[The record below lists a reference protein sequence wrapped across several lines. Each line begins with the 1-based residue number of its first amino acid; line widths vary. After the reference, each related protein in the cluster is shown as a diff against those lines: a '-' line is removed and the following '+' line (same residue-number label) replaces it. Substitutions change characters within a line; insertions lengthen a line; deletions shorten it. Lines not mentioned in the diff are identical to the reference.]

1 MNDGLP
7 MKILALEFSAELRSV
22 AVRVDDAEPV
32 QVQETAPRAQGPLGW
47 IEQVLREA
55 GLEREQIECVA
66 VGLGPGSYTGVRA
79 SIALA
84 QGWELALG
92 VRLLGVSSVEGL
104 AVLAQVR
111 GYRGELGVVVDAQ
124 RGEFYWERYWIEPT
138 AVTVRE
144 PLRLVEG
151 ATVTALSRAGMMVVG
166 ADAAS
171 EAIGAVRW
179 LPEAAMVGRLASD
192 RSGFVA
198 GESLEPIYLR
208 ESRFVK
214 APPPRA
220 IPGVK

>member
-1 MNDGLP
+1 

-22 AVRVDDAEPV
+22 AVRVGAADPV
-32 QVQETAPRAQGPLGW
+32 QLQETAPRAQGPLGL
-47 IEQVLREA
+47 IEGVLREA

-79 SIALA
+79 SIAWA

-92 VRLLGVSSVEGL
+92 VPLLGVSSVEGL
-104 AVLAQVR
+104 AALAQLR
-111 GYRGELGVVVDAQ
+111 GFRGDLGVVVDAQ
-124 RGEFYWERYWIEPT
+124 RGEFYLERYWVEST
-138 AVTVRE
+138 VFTVRE
-144 PLRLVEG
+144 PLRLVDR
-151 ATVTALSRAGMMVVG
+151 ATVVACCESGVMMVG

-171 EAIGAVRW
+171 EAAGAARW
-179 LPEAAMVGRLASD
+179 LPEAAMVGRLASG

-198 GESLEPIYLR
+198 GEGLEPIYLR